1 MKYKGNSF
9 GIFLFALTCC
19 FIMAQILKIISLPI
33 LLILGAALILYAVPS
48 LYTSMEKGKRLQII
62 LSTIIFFTGIILI
75 IIKTYEVLDPLKV
88 VFPSLVFVTGIIF
101 ILLFIEN
108 PKEKPFLY
116 TGIITAAL
124 GLISVA
130 AHGHF
135 ALFYFTDMVISFLA
149 GYWHIILIAAGVVLM
164 MNRNKK

>member
-1 MKYKGNSF
+1 MKYRGNSF

-19 FIMAQILKIISLPI
+19 FIMAQLLKIISLPI
-33 LLILGAALILYAVPS
+33 LLILGVALILYSVPM

-62 LSTIIFFTGIILI
+62 LSAIIFFTGIILI

-116 TGIITAAL
+116 TGIFTAAL

-130 AHGHF
+130 AYGHF
-135 ALFYFTDMVISFLA
+135 ALFYFADRIISFLS
-149 GYWHIILIAAGVVLM
+149 GYWHIILITAGIVLLI
-164 MNRNKK
+164 NKNKK